1 MKDSYYNCIHKT
13 YIISTC
19 CLHKSYL
26 YTANYLLCKVYIGSA
41 HDERYVFASFEDN
54 DVLEIL

>member
-1 MKDSYYNCIHKT
+1 MKDSYYCSIHIT
-13 YIISTC
+13 YIIPTC
-19 CLHKSYL
+19 YLHKL
-26 YTANYLLCKVYIGSA
+26 YIYPANYLLCKVYIGSA